1 MSKSPEAPRLQVL
14 TTYAYLNDNMSRALA
29 ANAAGIDV
37 LLDSGAFTAWQ
48 KGETIRL
55 DDYCAA
61 LDALPFT
68 PWRYFTLDVV
78 GDHQATAANYAQMRA
93 RGYAPVPIFTRGSP
107 YAELDEYAGTSDLI
121 GLGGLAGKQG
131 NRYAYLK
138 AMWPHT
144 AGKQMHILGV
154 TSPDWI
160 KHLRPYSCDSS
171 TWNGAG
177 RYGMVNLYMGRGRWE
192 MFRPRA
198 LEARPSGD
206 VAARIARYGFD
217 PYALS
222 RTDKAWQQINNLS
235 WAEFSIEIRAA
246 LGTRLFLAAAI
257 KRDLEWAVE
266 AHARVL
272 ELRGAGGAIA
282 A

>member
-1 MSKSPEAPRLQVL
+1 MSKSADAPRLQVL
-14 TTYAYLNDNMSRALA
+14 TTYAYLNKNMIGALEDYSS
-29 ANAAGIDV
+29 GLDL

-55 DDYCAA
+55 DDYCRA
-61 LDALPFT
+61 LDGLPFK

-78 GDHQATAANYAQMRA
+78 GDHKATAENYGQMLA
-93 RGYAPVPIFTRGSP
+93 RGYSPVPIFTRGSP
-107 YAELDEYAGTSDLI
+107 YEELDGYARTSDMI
-121 GLGGLAGKQG
+121 GLGGLAGKEG

-138 AMWPHT
+138 AMWPRT
-144 AGKQMHILGV
+144 AGKNMHILGV

-198 LEARPSGD
+198 LDARPSGE

-217 PYALS
+217 PYTLG

-272 ELRGAGGAIA
+272 EIRGRSGAKA